1 MHHPRLRQLVR
12 RLHPRI
18 VDIAGP
24 ISRLE
29 AGARRED
36 LQSRVHGSPRRR
48 NQLQHTRLRASRA
61 KDDDGAQQDRLSAV
75 SGIQGL
81 GLLLKFMFS
90 LSVRM
95 Q

>member
-1 MHHPRLRQLVR
+1 MHHPRFRQLVR
-12 RLHPRI
+12 RLHSRI

-48 NQLQHTRLRASRA
+48 DQLEHARLRPPRA
-61 KDDDGAQQDRLSAV
+61 EDDDGAQQDRMSAV

-81 GLLLKFMFS
+81 DLLLKFIFS